1 MHIKVSNLGKTMFPF
16 KKSKEKTMTV
26 DINTLQNT
34 LRNAVSP
41 PLQELLND
49 SYRMQV
55 ALNELLQR
63 PLFRSADDILPKI
76 SMRFDEVVHL
86 LATVPVEIRRLHKRF
101 DRIEALLMNL
111 PAIAEAKT
119 KKELKDKEKLLDTK
133 IEDLGL
139 SARARNALKR
149 EYTAFQAGHDYAYC
163 LGTIRDLI
171 KLTGHQLLLISN
183 FGPKSLKEIK
193 EVLATM
199 GLKLKEQD

>member
-1 MHIKVSNLGKTMFPF
+1 MFPF